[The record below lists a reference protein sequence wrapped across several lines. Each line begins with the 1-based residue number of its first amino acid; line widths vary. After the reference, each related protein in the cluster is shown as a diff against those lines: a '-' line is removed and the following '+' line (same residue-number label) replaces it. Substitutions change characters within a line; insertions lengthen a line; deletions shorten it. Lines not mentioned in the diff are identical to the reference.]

1 MAANML
7 DVLRRII
14 LEVNAAPDL
23 NQALNIIVQ
32 RVKKAI
38 GVDVASVYLTDY
50 QLQQHVLMATDGFNP
65 DAVGKVRLNFGDGL
79 ISVVAERA
87 EPLNL
92 EDGSAHPR
100 YRRVVETGETSYH
113 GFLSVPIIQH
123 KKVLGVLVVRQRAV
137 RKFAENEETFLVT
150 LAAQLAGAIA
160 HAEASGGYARLLKEV
175 GGSAFTLKG
184 LPGAPGVGIGHA
196 LVVYP
201 PANLDAIPDRKV
213 IDPHVEETS
222 FRAAITTVQN
232 EVRAMARKMAD
243 SLPPEEL
250 VLFDAFALMLGSDD
264 LVEGVARR
272 IHAGNW
278 APGALR
284 ETIAEHV
291 RVFEEME
298 DPYLRERATDI
309 RDLGRRVLTRLQAEA
324 PVQMFGGDG
333 RVILVGE
340 EVAAAHLAEVP
351 ADKLAGVVSARGS
364 SSSHV
369 AILARA
375 LGIPAVM
382 GVADLPVGRLEA
394 QQIVLDG
401 YRGQI
406 FVRPTPAA
414 LQEFQRLE
422 REEEQLRAGL
432 QELVALPAETPDGV
446 RIPLYANTGLLADIS
461 PSVRSGAEGVGL
473 YRTEVP
479 FLVRDRFPGEDEQM
493 QIYRQVLEGFAPR
506 PVILRTLDIGG
517 DKELPYF
524 PVREDNPFLGWRGIR
539 ITLDHP
545 EIFLTQLRAILRAAI
560 GLNNLQ
566 LMLPMISDVG
576 EVDEAMALIRRA
588 HQELLEDGEAV
599 LLPPI
604 GVMIEVPS
612 AVYQIDALAQ
622 RVEFFSVGTNDLT
635 QYLLA
640 VDRNNPR
647 VAELYQTLH
656 PAVLRAL
663 AQTIEGAH
671 RYGKPVGVCGELAG
685 DPAAALV
692 LLGLG
697 IDSLSMSVGSL
708 PRVKWV
714 LRTLTR
720 QRARELAEQVLQMDK
735 EAAIRTLLNNALE
748 EAGLGGLVR
757 AGR

>member
-1 MAANML
+1 ML

-23 NQALNIIVQ
+23 NQALDIIVK
-32 RVKKAI
+32 RVKQAI
-38 GVDVASVYLTDY
+38 AVDVASVYLTDY
-50 QLQQHVLMATDGFNP
+50 QLQQHVLMATDGFKQT
-65 DAVGKVRLNFGDGL
+65 AVGRVRLKFGEGL
-79 ISVVAERA
+79 ISLVTERA

-92 EDGSAHPR
+92 QDGAAHPR
-100 YRRVVETGETSYH
+100 YHRIVETGETSYH
-113 GFLSVPIIQH
+113 GFLGVPIIQH
-123 KKVLGVLVVRQRAV
+123 KKVLGVLVVRQRAL
-137 RKFAENEETFLVT
+137 RKFAENEVTFLVT
-150 LAAQLAGAIA
+150 LAAQLAGAIT
-160 HAEASGGYARLLKEV
+160 HAEASGGFARMLSEV
-175 GGSAFTLKG
+175 AGAAFSLKG
-184 LPGAPGVGIGHA
+184 LPGAPGVAIGQA

-213 IDPHVEETS
+213 SDAAAEERL
-222 FRAAITTVQN
+222 FRAAIADAQR
-232 EVRAMARKMAD
+232 EVRALGRSMA
-243 SLPPEEL
+243 STLPAEDL
-250 VLFDAFALMLGSDD
+250 ALFDTFALMLGSEE
-264 LVEGVARR
+264 LIGAVVRR

-284 ETIAEHV
+284 DTIAEHV
-291 RVFEEME
+291 RVFEAME
-298 DPYLRERATDI
+298 DPYLRERADDI
-309 RDLGRRVLTRLQAEA
+309 RDLGRRILARLQEVE
-324 PVQMFGGDG
+324 PMRPPPGEG
-333 RVILVGE
+333 RIILVGE
-340 EVAAAHLAEVP
+340 AVAAAHLAEVP
-351 ADKLAGVVSARGS
+351 AAQLAGVVSARGS

-394 QQIVLDG
+394 QQVVLDG

-406 FVRPTPAA
+406 HVRPTPGA
-414 LQEFQRLE
+414 LAEFQRLE
-422 REEEQLRAGL
+422 REEELLRAGL
-432 QELVALPAETPDGV
+432 QELVDLPAETLDGV
-446 RIPLYANTGLLADIS
+446 RMPLYVNTGLLADIS

-479 FLVRDRFPGEDEQM
+479 FLLRDRFPGEDEQM

-545 EIFLTQLRAILRAAI
+545 EVFLTQLRAILRASC
-560 GLNNLQ
+560 GLDNLQ

-576 EVDEAMALIRRA
+576 EVDEALVLIRRA
-588 HQELLEDGEAV
+588 HQELLEEGEPV
-599 LLPPI
+599 TLPPV

-612 AVYQIDALAQ
+612 AVYMIDALAQ
-622 RVEFFSVGTNDLT
+622 RVAFFSVGTNDLT

-663 AQTIEGAH
+663 AQIVEGAH
-671 RYGKPVGVCGELAG
+671 RNGKPVGICGELAG
-685 DPAAALV
+685 DPAAAV
-692 LLGLG
+692 ALLGLG
-697 IDSLSMSVGSL
+697 FDSLSMSVGSL
-708 PRVKWV
+708 LRVKSA
-714 LRTLTR
+714 LRAVSR
-720 QRARELAEQVLQMDK
+720 QRARELVQEVLQMDK
-735 EAAIRTLLNNALE
+735 AAAIRTLLNSALE
-748 EAGLGGLVR
+748 VAGVGGLVR
-757 AGR
+757 AGV